1 MRPISY
7 FLHSCDQSLEV
18 VQRISLQSE
27 QANNKKEKYCMSAT
41 QKPNRK
47 QQILECLAMMLQSN
61 AGERITTA
69 KLAAEVGVS
78 EAALYRHFPSKARMY
93 EGLIEFIEESIFSRV
108 NLILTDH
115 KEALIRCH
123 HILHVMLVFAERNPG
138 MCRILSGDALM
149 GENERLR
156 ARVNQFFEKLES
168 QFKQVLR
175 ERKLREGKGFE
186 VSEQAIANLLVS
198 FAEGKISGYVRSEF
212 AKKPS
217 EDFNDQWLFLMAS
230 K

>member
-1 MRPISY
+1 
-7 FLHSCDQSLEV
+7 
-18 VQRISLQSE
+18 
-27 QANNKKEKYCMSAT
+27 MSAN

-47 QQILECLAMMLQSN
+47 QQILECLALMLQSSP
-61 AGERITTA
+61 GQRITTA

-78 EAALYRHFPSKARMY
+78 EAALYRHFPSKARMF
-93 EGLIEFIEESIFSRV
+93 EGLIEFIEESIFSRI

-123 HILHVMLVFAERNPG
+123 HILHVLLIFAERNPG
-138 MCRILSGDALM
+138 MCRILTGDALM

-156 ARVNQFFEKLES
+156 SRVNQFFEKLES

-175 ERKLREGKGFE
+175 ERKLREGKGFTIN
-186 VSEQAIANLLVS
+186 EQALANILVS
-198 FAEGKISGYVRSEF
+198 FAEGKISQYVRSEF
-212 AKKPS
+212 TKKPS
-217 EDFNDQWLFLMAS
+217 DDFAEQWQFLMAS

>member
-1 MRPISY
+1 
-7 FLHSCDQSLEV
+7 
-18 VQRISLQSE
+18 
-27 QANNKKEKYCMSAT
+27 MSVN

-47 QQILECLAMMLQSN
+47 QQILECLAAMLETCPGQ
-61 AGERITTA
+61 RITTA

-78 EAALYRHFPSKARMY
+78 EAALYRHFPSKARMF
-93 EGLIEFIEESIFSRV
+93 EGLIEFIEESIFSRI
-108 NLILTDH
+108 NLILNDH
-115 KEALIRCH
+115 KEAVVRCH
-123 HILHVMLVFAERNPG
+123 HILHVLLVFSERNPG
-138 MCRILSGDALM
+138 MCRIMSGDALM

-175 ERKLREGKGFE
+175 ERKLREGKNFTIN
-186 VSEQAIANLLVS
+186 EQALANILVG
-198 FAEGKISGYVRSEF
+198 FAEGKISQYVRSGF

-217 EDFNDQWLFLMAS
+217 ADFAEQWQFLMAG

>member
-1 MRPISY
+1 
-7 FLHSCDQSLEV
+7 
-18 VQRISLQSE
+18 
-27 QANNKKEKYCMSAT
+27 MSVN

-47 QQILECLAMMLQSN
+47 QQILECLALMLQSSP
-61 AGERITTA
+61 GERITTA

-78 EAALYRHFPSKARMY
+78 EAALYRHFPSKARMF

-108 NLILTDH
+108 NLILSDH
-115 KEALIRCH
+115 KEALVRCH
-123 HILHVMLVFAERNPG
+123 HILHVLLVFAERNPG

-175 ERKLREGKGFE
+175 ERKLREGKGFPINE
-186 VSEQAIANLLVS
+186 LALANILVS
-198 FAEGKISGYVRSEF
+198 YSEGKISQYVRSGF
-212 AKKPS
+212 NKKPS
-217 EDFNDQWLFLMAS
+217 ESFTEQWQFMMAS
-230 K
+230 A

>member
-1 MRPISY
+1 MST
-7 FLHSCDQSLEV
+7 
-18 VQRISLQSE
+18 
-27 QANNKKEKYCMSAT
+27 NEKPS
-41 QKPNRK
+41 RK
-47 QQILECLAMMLQSN
+47 QQILECLALMLQSSP
-61 AGERITTA
+61 GQRITTA

-78 EAALYRHFPSKARMY
+78 EAALYRHFPSKARMF
-93 EGLIEFIEESIFSRV
+93 EGLIEFIEESIFSRI

-115 KEALIRCH
+115 KEALVRCH
-123 HILHVMLVFAERNPG
+123 HILHVLLVFSERNPG

-175 ERKLREGKGFE
+175 ERKLREGKSFS
-186 VSEQAIANLLVS
+186 VSEQALANMLVS
-198 FAEGKISGYVRSEF
+198 FAEGKIGQYVRSGF

-217 EDFNDQWLFLMAS
+217 DEFNEQWQFLMAS